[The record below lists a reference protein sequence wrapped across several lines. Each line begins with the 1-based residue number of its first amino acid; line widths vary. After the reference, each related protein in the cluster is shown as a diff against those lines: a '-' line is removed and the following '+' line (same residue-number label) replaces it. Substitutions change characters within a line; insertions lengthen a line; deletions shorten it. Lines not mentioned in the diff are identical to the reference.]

1 MVPLNLYSVTRPK
14 DTVIVAIMLNE
25 QDNKYHYVNL
35 SHNHICSCAFDSIQ
49 NAIADMDNKITTG
62 DVLYYHKL

>member
-49 NAIADMDNKITTG
+49 DAIADMNNKIATD

>member
-49 NAIADMDNKITTG
+49 DAIADMNNKIATG

>member
-1 MVPLNLYSVTRPK
+1 
-14 DTVIVAIMLNE
+14 MLNE

-35 SHNHICSCAFDSIQ
+35 SRNHICSCAFDSIQ
-49 NAIADMDNKITTG
+49 DAIADMNNKIATG